1 VLAHRHGPW
10 QGVAKA
16 GTQIMKAFAITLAA
30 LVATA
35 LLHADELHFQFHRFG
50 HIAIETTKGK
60 ESVIIETYDKEP
72 GSEQIIFKSRLIPTG
87 DGSYITP
94 NGTVFAIKHLRKP
107 IINDGN
113 RHINSGDLQL
123 TVSGKG
129 KEFARLKPKMPTVAF
144 GDTPPLV
151 YLGEKAE

>member
-1 VLAHRHGPW
+1 
-10 QGVAKA
+10 
-16 GTQIMKAFAITLAA
+16 MKALAITLAV
-30 LVATA
+30 LVAVP

-60 ESVIIETYDKEP
+60 ESVIIETYDKAP
-72 GSEQIIFKSRLIPTG
+72 GSEHIIFKSRLIRAG
-87 DGSYITP
+87 DGNYSTP
-94 NGTVFAIKHLRKP
+94 QGTVFTIKHLSKP

-113 RHINSGDLQL
+113 RRINSGDLQL
-123 TVSGKG
+123 TVSGNG

-151 YLGEKAE
+151 YLGVKAE